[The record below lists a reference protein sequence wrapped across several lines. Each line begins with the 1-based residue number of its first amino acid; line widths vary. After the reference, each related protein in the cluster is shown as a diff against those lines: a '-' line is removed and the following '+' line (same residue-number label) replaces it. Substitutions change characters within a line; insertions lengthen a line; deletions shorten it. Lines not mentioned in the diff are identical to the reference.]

1 MNRKAFIQKS
11 LAAML
16 IALPAYT
23 FVGCSSGSDNDPSPT
38 PDPTPD
44 PTPSGNCIDNGT
56 SSAISANHGHNLTVS
71 KEDVQAGTEKSYS
84 IQGSSPHSHTV
95 TLTASHFT
103 SLKSNNSI
111 TVSSTSGDSDNH
123 THSVTVSC
131 A

>member
-56 SSAISANHGHNLTVS
+56 SSAISANHGHNLIVS

-84 IQGSSPHSHTV
+84 IQGSSPHDHMV
-95 TLTASHFT
+95 TLSAANFS
-103 SLKSNNSI
+103 SLQNNNSI
-111 TVSSTSGDSDNH
+111 TVSSTSGDGH
-123 THSVTVSC
+123 THLVTVSC